1 VENSAPFP
9 SLVAAPSSGVLP
21 TVVVVGGGPV
31 GLLTATLLSHAG
43 IETCLITVAAPPAGT
58 AQEARS
64 AALFP
69 ASMRLLTH
77 AGVTAETLGDIAPLT
92 AIRLIDD
99 TGGLL
104 RAPEVTFTAADVGA
118 EAFGFNVPNAALA
131 GALRARLGE
140 ARSNL
145 HWIKGVHV
153 TRVEGGG
160 DARSEQARVH
170 LSTGAVISA
179 DLVVGADGRL
189 SPCRVGAGI
198 ACQSWEYDQVAVTT
212 TFTHTREHAGV
223 STEFHRAS
231 GPCTTVPLPGCASSL
246 VWVERPA
253 VAERLLG
260 LDQEAFTTALDRQL
274 KGVLGSVTAVT
285 ARGKFPLGFMQAHS
299 VAANRVMLVGEAA
312 HVMPPIGAQGLN
324 LGMRDVGCLV
334 DCVLDAVVARR
345 DIGGAE
351 TLAHYQRTRQGDIG
365 VRMRAVDTLNRS
377 LLADFLPVNLARGFG
392 LQLLSHIG
400 PLRRAIIREGLQPER
415 GLPRLM
421 RA

>member
-1 VENSAPFP
+1 VVNSNGFP
-9 SLVAAPSSGVLP
+9 SFVAPLSGNFIP
-21 TVVVVGGGPV
+21 KVVVVGGGPV
-31 GLLTATLLSHAG
+31 GLLSAALLSQAG
-43 IETCLITVAAPPAGT
+43 VPTCLVTAAAPPAGT

-69 ASMRLLTH
+69 ASMRLLAH
-77 AGVTAETLGDIAPLT
+77 AGVTAETLGGLAQLK

-99 TGGLL
+99 TGALL

-131 GALRARLGE
+131 AALRARLIE
-140 ARSNL
+140 AGPNL
-145 HWIKGVHV
+145 RWIEGVHV
-153 TRVEGGG
+153 TQVEGGG
-160 DARSEQARVH
+160 DASSAQARVH
-170 LSTGAVISA
+170 LNTGDVISA
-179 DLVVGADGRL
+179 ALVVGADGRS

-198 ACQSWEYDQVAVTT
+198 DCQSWQYDQVAVTT
-212 TFTHTREHAGV
+212 TFQHTREHAGI
-223 STEFHRAS
+223 STEFHSAS
-231 GPCTTVPLPGCASSL
+231 GPCTTVPLPGRASSL

-253 VAERLLG
+253 IAERLLG
-260 LDQEAFTTALDRQL
+260 LDDVAFAQALDQKL
-274 KGVLGSVTAVT
+274 KGVLGNVTGVS
-285 ARGKFPLGFMQAHS
+285 ARGKFPLSFMQADK
-299 VAANRVMLVGEAA
+299 VAAHRVMLVGEAA

-334 DCVLDAVVARR
+334 DCILDAVAADR

-351 TLAHYQRTRQGDIG
+351 ALGSYQRSRQADIG

-377 LLADFLPVNLARGFG
+377 LLADFLPVSLARGLG
-392 LQLLSHIG
+392 LQLLSHIK
-400 PLRRAIIREGLQPER
+400 PLRRAIMREGLQPER